1 MGSTNKTTNYNLSQY
16 IGTDKPTYLGDYNGD
31 MLKIDTQMK
40 ANSDSI
46 SQANSLA
53 GTAQAKAEESLNKSN
68 TNTNSINDINQNI
81 ASIKNDIVDTKT
93 GVQEAK
99 QQANLANNTAN
110 NGLTTANNALTSVN
124 LINEW
129 KTAQQSVLLSN
140 AQSGMKVNFAW
151 NKTLKLLS
159 IYSVISITPQDTL
172 PATGIIC
179 QLPASLINDLGI
191 KSNRNLTSSSS
202 LTAGTGSGSG
212 VGFGKISLLPG
223 TNDLKLTSFTYS
235 PDAGSG
241 HTWIL
246 NISFFGC
253 MLEIG

>member
-110 NGLTTANNALTSVN
+110 SSLTTANNALTSVN
-124 LINEW
+124 SINEW
-129 KTAQQSVLLSN
+129 KTAQQPVLLTN
-140 AQSGMKVNFAW
+140 AISGAKVNFAW
-151 NKTLKLLS
+151 NKSLRILS
-159 IYSVISITPQDTL
+159 IYANISITPQDTP
-172 PATGIIC
+172 PAVGIVC
-179 QLPASLINDLGI
+179 QLPTALVNDLGI
-191 KSNRNLTSSSS
+191 VSNRTLTAASA
-202 LTAGTGSGSG
+202 LAAGTGSGAG
-212 VGFGKISLLPG
+212 VGFGKLSLFPA
-223 TNDLKLTSFTYS
+223 TNDIRLSSISYS

-241 HTWIL
+241 HTWVL
-246 NISFFGC
+246 MLSFFGY
-253 MLEIG
+253 MGEIG